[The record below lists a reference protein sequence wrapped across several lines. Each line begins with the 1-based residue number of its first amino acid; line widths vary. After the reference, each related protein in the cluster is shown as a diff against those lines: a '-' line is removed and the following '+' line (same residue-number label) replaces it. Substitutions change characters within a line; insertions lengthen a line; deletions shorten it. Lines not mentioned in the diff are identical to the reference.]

1 VAEVFL
7 SERARRDLVRL
18 VRRYLSAVEA
28 GIDRLGREP
37 VAGKR
42 LHGDLEGLRS
52 LRIGSYRI
60 VYTFDPRRGRVDI
73 AWIRHRREAYR

>member
-1 VAEVFL
+1 MAEVFL
-7 SERARRDLVRL
+7 SERARQELSRL
-18 VRRYLSAVEA
+18 TRRYFTAVEA

-37 VAGKR
+37 PAGKALR
-42 LHGDLEGLRS
+42 GDLEGLRS

-60 VYTFDPRRGRVDI
+60 VYAFHARRGRVDI